1 MAFIDQHLPRQV
13 EIGAT
18 RRDVE
23 DIEIVTT
30 DGGGEVRNARQ
41 SQSLLEFDVSFPMSR
56 RDNAVYLAVVAM
68 YKAARGQLHSF
79 RFRDWANYQL
89 DAEVIGVGD
98 GVTTAFQITQS
109 WTVDGET
116 HSRNITRPVSA
127 LQVFKDGL
135 LQSSGYSIN
144 YETGGLTFSVAP
156 ALDVEISVTGEF
168 DIPVRFDGP
177 LATLGYSGELEH
189 IETITLK
196 EVRE

>member
-23 DIEIVTT
+23 YIEIVTT

-41 SQSLLEFDVSFPMSR
+41 SQSLHEFDVSFPMSA
-56 RDNAVYLAVVAM
+56 RDNAVYLAVVAL

-89 DAEVIGVGD
+89 TAEVIGTGN
-98 GVTTAFQITQS
+98 GSATTFQVKQS

-116 HSRNITRPVSA
+116 HSRIITRPISA
-127 LQVFKDGL
+127 LQVFKNGV
-135 LQSSGYSIN
+135 LQTSGYSIN
-144 YETGGLTFSVAP
+144 YATGGLTFSVAP
-156 ALDVEISVTGEF
+156 ANGVAVSVTGEF
-168 DIPVRFDGP
+168 DLPVRFDGS
-177 LATLGYSGELEH
+177 LETLGYSGDLEH